1 MLFSGSADQRSDHC
15 HDCADRAADIDYS
28 TDGRSSDKIPAVNR
42 FQDYARGKFEIL
54 SRAGGFANYDA
65 TCGRKLEEADFVM
78 DDETRAKVEEYA
90 VGSYDSTKYN
100 DDADEM
106 PATGAKN
113 GLKLADMTGKDYDD
127 PDWDKLLDQLSF
139 DDMATMINVGGWQTA
154 AIDSVGKVGT
164 SDCDGP
170 AGLSNFIT
178 GAYGTAY
185 PSEVLMAMTWTNDI
199 FSGYVFLE
207 ILTLTSCGVLIV
219 REIGR
224 TTLAAVRY
232 MILNLVGSGLFL
244 LGVVLLYDITGNLLM
259 VPMQR
264 EIAMLY
270 QDPGARVVLIM
281 ATGILTIGLSI
292 KSGLFPFH
300 YWMPD
305 TYGWATPTSGAVL
318 SSLVSKCY
326 IFLLIKIYWR
336 VIGIDIFTDM
346 PIRNVLFV
354 LGLCGMVFGS
364 VSAIRAENI
373 NRMVAF
379 SSAAQI
385 GYIYM
390 GIGLGGTAGFTAAV
404 FHIMAHAVTKSQ
416 LFLTTPRLAAVSG
429 NSLRFKNLQ
438 GCALRDPN
446 AGLFFL
452 IPSLS
457 MIGIPIFAGFSSK
470 LFFAL
475 AAADRGGI
483 KLILVMLALAA
494 SSLLNALYFI
504 RTLIRIYTQS
514 DSVKEKVRHHL
525 DYNIPMAVLTLANLA
540 MGLFSGV
547 FAALIGQGFGMFY

>member
-1 MLFSGSADQRSDHC
+1 MDFIRNFPMFSVVLSLFSGVLCTMLSGKKARIYTILYECVLAVMAISVLRYTVVTGEAFTYVMGEFPAPWGNELRAGTLEASIAVLFIAVML
-15 HDCADRAADIDYS
+15 CAVLAGQHYVRKDIDGS
-28 TDGRSSDKIPAVNR
+28 KVNIY
-42 FQDYARGKFEIL
+42 YAIL
-54 SRAGGFANYDA
+54 N
-65 TCGRKLEEADFVM
+65 LM
-78 DDETRAKVEEYA
+78 
-90 VGSYDSTKYN
+90 
-100 DDADEM
+100 
-106 PATGAKN
+106 
-113 GLKLADMTGKDYDD
+113 
-127 PDWDKLLDQLSF
+127 
-139 DDMATMINVGGWQTA
+139 TA
-154 AIDSVGKVGT
+154 A
-164 SDCDGP
+164 
-170 AGLSNFIT
+170 
-178 GAYGTAY
+178 
-185 PSEVLMAMTWTNDI
+185 LMAMTWTNDI

-259 VPMQR
+259 VPMQHQ
-264 EIAMLY
+264 IAVLY

-364 VSAIRAENI
+364 LSAIRAENI

-429 NSLRFKNLQ
+429 DSLRVKNLQ

-452 IPSLS
+452 LPSLS

-470 LFFAL
+470 LFFAM

-494 SSLLNALYFI
+494 SSLLNALYFM
-504 RTLIRIYTQS
+504 RTLIRIYTPS
-514 DSVKEKVRHHL
+514 DPPKERVRHHL
-525 DYNIPMAVLTLANLA
+525 DYNIPMLALTLANLA

-547 FAALIGQGFGMFY
+547 FAALIGQGFAMFN

>member
-1 MLFSGSADQRSDHC
+1 MDFIRNFPMFSVVLSLFSGVLCTMLSGKKARIYTILYECVLGAMVIAVLRYTVVTGEAFTYVMGEFPAPWGNELRAGVLEASLAVLFIAVML
-15 HDCADRAADIDYS
+15 CAVLAGQHYVRKDIDES
-28 TDGRSSDKIPAVNR
+28 KINIY
-42 FQDYARGKFEIL
+42 YAIL
-54 SRAGGFANYDA
+54 N
-65 TCGRKLEEADFVM
+65 LM
-78 DDETRAKVEEYA
+78 
-90 VGSYDSTKYN
+90 
-100 DDADEM
+100 
-106 PATGAKN
+106 
-113 GLKLADMTGKDYDD
+113 
-127 PDWDKLLDQLSF
+127 
-139 DDMATMINVGGWQTA
+139 TA
-154 AIDSVGKVGT
+154 A
-164 SDCDGP
+164 
-170 AGLSNFIT
+170 
-178 GAYGTAY
+178 
-185 PSEVLMAMTWTNDI
+185 LMAMTWTNDI

-259 VPMQR
+259 VPMQQ

-336 VIGIDIFTDM
+336 VIGIEIFTDM

-354 LGLCGMVFGS
+354 LGLCGVVFGS

-429 NSLRFKNLQ
+429 DSLRFKNLQ

-452 IPSLS
+452 LPSLS

-470 LFFAL
+470 LFFAM

-483 KLILVMLALAA
+483 KLILVMLVLAA
-494 SSLLNALYFI
+494 SSLLNALYFM
-504 RTLIRIYTQS
+504 RTLIRIYTPS
-514 DSVKEKVRHHL
+514 DPSNERVRHHL
-525 DYNIPMAVLTLANLA
+525 DYNIPMTALTLANLA

-547 FAALIGQGFGMFY
+547 FAALIGQGFSMFN

>member
-1 MLFSGSADQRSDHC
+1 MDFIRNFPMFSVVLSLFSGVLCTMLSGKNARIYTIIYECILLVMVAAVLRYTVVTGEAFTYVLGEFPAPWGNELRAGTLEASIAVLFIAVML
-15 HDCADRAADIDYS
+15 CAVLAGQHYVRKDIDES
-28 TDGRSSDKIPAVNR
+28 KVNIY
-42 FQDYARGKFEIL
+42 YAIL
-54 SRAGGFANYDA
+54 N
-65 TCGRKLEEADFVM
+65 LM
-78 DDETRAKVEEYA
+78 
-90 VGSYDSTKYN
+90 
-100 DDADEM
+100 
-106 PATGAKN
+106 
-113 GLKLADMTGKDYDD
+113 
-127 PDWDKLLDQLSF
+127 
-139 DDMATMINVGGWQTA
+139 TA
-154 AIDSVGKVGT
+154 A
-164 SDCDGP
+164 
-170 AGLSNFIT
+170 
-178 GAYGTAY
+178 
-185 PSEVLMAMTWTNDI
+185 LMAMTWTNDI

>member
-1 MLFSGSADQRSDHC
+1 MDFIRNFPMFSVVLSLFSGVLCTMLSGKKARIYTIIYECILLVMVAAVLRYTVVTGEAFTYVLGEFPAPWGNELRAGTLEASIAVLFIAVML
-15 HDCADRAADIDYS
+15 CAVLAGQHYVRKDIDES
-28 TDGRSSDKIPAVNR
+28 KVNIY
-42 FQDYARGKFEIL
+42 YAIL
-54 SRAGGFANYDA
+54 N
-65 TCGRKLEEADFVM
+65 LM
-78 DDETRAKVEEYA
+78 
-90 VGSYDSTKYN
+90 
-100 DDADEM
+100 
-106 PATGAKN
+106 
-113 GLKLADMTGKDYDD
+113 
-127 PDWDKLLDQLSF
+127 
-139 DDMATMINVGGWQTA
+139 TA
-154 AIDSVGKVGT
+154 A
-164 SDCDGP
+164 
-170 AGLSNFIT
+170 
-178 GAYGTAY
+178 
-185 PSEVLMAMTWTNDI
+185 LMAMTWTNDI

-259 VPMQR
+259 VPMQC

-326 IFLLIKIYWR
+326 IYLLIKIYWR

-364 VSAIRAENI
+364 LSAIRAENI

-429 NSLRFKNLQ
+429 DSLRFKNLQ

-452 IPSLS
+452 LPSLS

-470 LFFAL
+470 LFFAM

-494 SSLLNALYFI
+494 SSLLNALYFM
-504 RTLIRIYTQS
+504 RTLIRIYTPS
-514 DSVKEKVRHHL
+514 DPPKERVRHHL
-525 DYNIPMAVLTLANLA
+525 DYNIPMLALTLTNLA

-547 FAALIGQGFGMFY
+547 FAALIGQGFAMFN

>member
-1 MLFSGSADQRSDHC
+1 MDFIRNFPMFSVVLSLFSGVLCTMLSGKKARIYTILYECVLAVMAISVLRYTVVTGEAFTYVMGEFPAPWGNELRAGTLEASIAVLFIAVML
-15 HDCADRAADIDYS
+15 CAVLAGQHYVRKDIDES
-28 TDGRSSDKIPAVNR
+28 KVNIY
-42 FQDYARGKFEIL
+42 YAIL
-54 SRAGGFANYDA
+54 N
-65 TCGRKLEEADFVM
+65 LM
-78 DDETRAKVEEYA
+78 
-90 VGSYDSTKYN
+90 
-100 DDADEM
+100 
-106 PATGAKN
+106 
-113 GLKLADMTGKDYDD
+113 
-127 PDWDKLLDQLSF
+127 
-139 DDMATMINVGGWQTA
+139 TA
-154 AIDSVGKVGT
+154 A
-164 SDCDGP
+164 
-170 AGLSNFIT
+170 
-178 GAYGTAY
+178 
-185 PSEVLMAMTWTNDI
+185 LMAMTWTNDI

-259 VPMQR
+259 VPMQC

-504 RTLIRIYTQS
+504 RTLIRIYTQA
-514 DSVKEKVRHHL
+514 DPVKEKARHHL
-525 DYNIPMAVLTLANLA
+525 DYNIPMIALTLANLA

>member
-1 MLFSGSADQRSDHC
+1 MDFIRNFPMFSVVLSLFSGVLCTMLSGKKARIYTILYECVLAVMAISVLRYTVVTGEAFTYVMGEFPAPWGNELRAGTLEASIAVLFIAVML
-15 HDCADRAADIDYS
+15 CAVLAGQHYVRKDIDGS
-28 TDGRSSDKIPAVNR
+28 KVNIY
-42 FQDYARGKFEIL
+42 YAIL
-54 SRAGGFANYDA
+54 N
-65 TCGRKLEEADFVM
+65 LM
-78 DDETRAKVEEYA
+78 
-90 VGSYDSTKYN
+90 
-100 DDADEM
+100 
-106 PATGAKN
+106 
-113 GLKLADMTGKDYDD
+113 
-127 PDWDKLLDQLSF
+127 
-139 DDMATMINVGGWQTA
+139 TA
-154 AIDSVGKVGT
+154 A
-164 SDCDGP
+164 
-170 AGLSNFIT
+170 
-178 GAYGTAY
+178 
-185 PSEVLMAMTWTNDI
+185 LMAMTWTNDI

-259 VPMQR
+259 VPMQHQ
-264 EIAMLY
+264 IAVLY

-364 VSAIRAENI
+364 LSAIRAENI

-429 NSLRFKNLQ
+429 DSLRFKNLQ

-452 IPSLS
+452 LPSLS

-470 LFFAL
+470 LFFVM

-494 SSLLNALYFI
+494 SSLLNALYFM
-504 RTLIRIYTQS
+504 RTLIRIYTPS
-514 DSVKEKVRHHL
+514 DPPKERVRHHL
-525 DYNIPMAVLTLANLA
+525 DYNIPMLALTLANLA

-547 FAALIGQGFGMFY
+547 FAALIGQGFAMFN